1 MDRRQI
7 IVSALAGFAGFAAVA
22 LGTAYIVSSRQAGSG
37 LGVAS
42 IGGPFTLVD
51 DTGAP
56 VYRAFARRQAVGDLF
71 RLSDS
76 VLTFVPPRC

>member
-37 LGVAS
+37 VGVAS

-51 DTGAP
+51 DT
-56 VYRAFARRQAVGDLF
+56 ARP
-71 RLSDS
+71 SPS
-76 VLTFVPPRC
+76 VRS

>member
-7 IVSALAGFAGFAAVA
+7 IVSALAAFAGFAAVA

-37 LGVAS
+37 LGVAA

-56 VYRAFARRQAVGDLF
+56 V
-71 RLSDS
+71 
-76 VLTFVPPRC
+76 T